1 MNPSPNYS
9 KGRLVGGGEWVGGGE
24 EDSVDDCGMLF
35 SSQSHYGPETQ
46 LPMNMSG
53 VLIIKFYVI
62 SMLLLC
68 TYCFETITLF
78 CNLQFVCMHLYSLSP
93 PRYLDQS
100 S

>member
-1 MNPSPNYS
+1 ME
-9 KGRLVGGGEWVGGGE
+9 GGGGGQCE
-24 EDSVDDCGMLF
+24 DDCRTLF
-35 SSQSHYGPETQ
+35 SSQSHCGPETQ

-78 CNLQFVCMHLYSLSP
+78 CNLQFV
-93 PRYLDQS
+93 
-100 S
+100 